1 MKKLILSVA
10 ILATC
15 LSACK
20 KKSNDPAPMYKTT
33 SQYLTAHS
41 WKTTGATADKPVN
54 YDGNSSTPP
63 SADVWSQEQAC
74 QKDDIVTFKADGTG
88 TYVDAGVTCST
99 NVVTNF
105 TWSLNSNNELV
116 VNVSKGTL
124 GGTYTQTS
132 TITNINDTNLS
143 FSFSTTDRDN
153 LAYTE
158 TDSFV
163 LQ

>member
-20 KKSNDPAPMYKTT
+20 KKSNDPAPKTT

-63 SADVWSQEQAC
+63 SSDVWSQEQAC
-74 QKDDIVTFKADGTG
+74 EKDNIVTFKADGTG
-88 TYVDAGVTCST
+88 TFVDAGITCST
-99 NVVTNF
+99 NNTVTNF
-105 TWSLNSNNELV
+105 TWSLNSNNEIV
-116 VNVSKGTL
+116 INYSYGIS
-124 GGTYTQTS
+124 TYTDTF
-132 TITNINDTNLS
+132 TITNISDTNLS
-143 FSFSTTDRDN
+143 YSFSKKDQDN